1 MSFALPH
8 GWNAGGQ
15 YFFRVGPRMHG
26 RSRLT
31 KALPCAG
38 SSRSLPSVSSAD
50 APGTTAR
57 APRNIPIVS
66 QRPSISKRLEAQRQ
80 HQNEVEIIGRTEVQG
95 SLIR

>member
-1 MSFALPH
+1 MRRILSIVAVGLI
-8 GWNAGGQ
+8 GG
-15 YFFRVGPRMHG
+15 
-26 RSRLT
+26 
-31 KALPCAG
+31 CA
-38 SSRSLPSVSSAD
+38 
-50 APGTTAR
+50 GTTAR